1 MAALVAAISVREA
14 YTLPIE
20 TAGESSPLAASAL
33 TKNGRAERALRPAMT
48 PRAAILAKPS
58 QREGRSARYG
68 FIASV
73 SAF

>member
-1 MAALVAAISVREA
+1 MAGLVPAIPVREA
-14 YTLPIE
+14 TPFPTE
-20 TAGESSPLAASAL
+20 MAGESSPLAASAL